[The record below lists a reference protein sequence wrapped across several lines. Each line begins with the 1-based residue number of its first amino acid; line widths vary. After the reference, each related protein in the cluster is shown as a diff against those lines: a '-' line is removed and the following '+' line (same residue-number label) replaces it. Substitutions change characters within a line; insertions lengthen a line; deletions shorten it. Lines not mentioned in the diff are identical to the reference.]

1 MLLLPIVPK
10 LPSIALKRCV
20 FSDHLN
26 FTILTKF
33 FIRSDFLAIY
43 CNIAIK
49 QQNNY
54 GFIRKVCHLHYGI
67 FHLIHPC
74 YTLSILLYHLPSFIH
89 KKINYG
95 MREKKRLKNIK
106 RPHFNQWLTNR
117 LFLFRHKHL
126 KALVK
131 VSKLKCQALPTTKP
145 RITHI

>member
-1 MLLLPIVPK
+1 MLLLFIVSK
-10 LPSIALKRCV
+10 LSWIALKRCV
-20 FSDHLN
+20 FSGNLN
-26 FTILTKF
+26 FKVVSKV
-33 FIRSDFLAIY
+33 FIGSHFLSIY
-43 CNIAIK
+43 CTMAIK

-54 GFIRKVCHLHYGI
+54 GFIRKIYHLHYGI

-106 RPHFNQWLTNR
+106 RPHFSLWLTNR

-131 VSKLKCQALPTTKP
+131 VSKLKFQALPTTKP
-145 RITHI
+145 RITHS